1 MLCLHSLEQFA
12 SYTPL
17 EQNMYDP
24 ELDARVREYVQF
36 QREVRKVNVIDR
48 DACSQLLALQQR
60 HAGAAQAVSRPLL
73 VARAAAVQDL
83 KATATATSTSTATQP
98 IIPKEECEPA
108 IKSEL
113 KSDEVKPEPQPE
125 ASGETC
131 ALPTPPNSDTTPQQ
145 AGTTQSSAAEALA
158 PSSPTGGNTAVQP
171 TGEQPEPD
179 LVLVKSEHDHWRVR
193 VYCARQLYVL
203 DYFRVLAFANVHP

>member
-1 MLCLHSLEQFA
+1 MLCLHSLDQFA

-17 EQNMYDP
+17 EQNIYDP

-48 DACSQLLALQQR
+48 DSCSQLLALQQR
-60 HAGAAQAVSRPLL
+60 HAHAAATGAQAASRPLL
-73 VARAAAVQDL
+73 VARSAAVQEL
-83 KATATATSTSTATQP
+83 TTTTTATATTTCTATAQP

-113 KSDEVKPEPQPE
+113 KSDEVKPEPE

-131 ALPTPPNSDTTPQQ
+131 ALPSPPNSDTTPQQ
-145 AGTTQSSAAEALA
+145 ADTTQSSAAEALA
-158 PSSPTGGNTAVQP
+158 PTPPTGGTTAVQP
-171 TGEQPEPD
+171 AGEQPEPD
-179 LVLVKSEHDHWRVR
+179 FVMVKSEHDHWRVR
-193 VYCARQLYVL
+193 VYCGQ
-203 DYFRVLAFANVHP
+203 